1 MADHFNTIL
10 PSGVN
15 IASMEFTSNQPT
27 VRTQSLSGRTQVRSF
42 GGQFWTA
49 RITMQTMTRSELRKV
64 YGFLVKQKGGFTAF
78 TISPTPLTETTVS
91 GVTTVGIKSTS
102 TTAQKAL
109 GSTSIEVDDVNKFT
123 AGDMINFNN
132 TGHTKAYMVT
142 TTLTSDHTIDFEP
155 GLVQAVAD
163 TDSVLAGSNFKLTC
177 RLAGDEIRQ
186 RTDSTGYGTLEF
198 DVVEAV

>member
-64 YGFLVKQKGGFTAF
+64 YGFLVKQKGGFLA
-78 TISPTPLTETTVS
+78 PQHKRHWDQHQL
-91 GVTTVGIKSTS
+91 KLMMSTS
-102 TTAQKAL
+102 SQQV
-109 GSTSIEVDDVNKFT
+109 I
-123 AGDMINFNN
+123 
-132 TGHTKAYMVT
+132 
-142 TTLTSDHTIDFEP
+142 
-155 GLVQAVAD
+155 
-163 TDSVLAGSNFKLTC
+163 
-177 RLAGDEIRQ
+177 
-186 RTDSTGYGTLEF
+186 
-198 DVVEAV
+198 

>member
-78 TISPTPLTETTVS
+78 TISPTQVMFKSLFSNLPLFF
-91 GVTTVGIKSTS
+91 GR
-102 TTAQKAL
+102 
-109 GSTSIEVDDVNKFT
+109 
-123 AGDMINFNN
+123 
-132 TGHTKAYMVT
+132 
-142 TTLTSDHTIDFEP
+142 
-155 GLVQAVAD
+155 LVE
-163 TDSVLAGSNFKLTC
+163 SS
-177 RLAGDEIRQ
+177 
-186 RTDSTGYGTLEF
+186 
-198 DVVEAV
+198 